1 MRFADSIIFLII
13 IILFISSVKSNF
25 FLIVFG
31 SAIFMFFIFHLL
43 SFSTLEILTSVIHY
57 IIFNPIGFLI
67 LSIPV
72 VIDTFYRVF
81 KKIKQKKLKY

>member
-1 MRFADSIIFLII
+1 MKFAESIILLFI

-31 SAIFMFFIFHLL
+31 SAMFMFFIFHLF
-43 SFSTLEILTSVIHY
+43 SFSTLEILTIVIQY
-57 IIFNPIGFLI
+57 IIFNPIGFFI

-72 VIDTFYRVF
+72 IFDTIIRVI
-81 KKIKQKKLKY
+81 KKIKHYKK